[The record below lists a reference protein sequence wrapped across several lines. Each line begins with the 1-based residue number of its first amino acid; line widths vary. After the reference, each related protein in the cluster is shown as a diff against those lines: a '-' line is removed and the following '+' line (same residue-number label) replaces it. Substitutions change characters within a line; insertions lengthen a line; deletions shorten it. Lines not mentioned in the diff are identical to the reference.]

1 MPGKLFAGKVNVTS
15 TNPPDA
21 AATLIPLSFTLRPAP
36 AAERAAQAS
45 RQANYLPRHVTLIAL
60 PIAVLGCCTGLGLVA
75 GIQVVKPGTRTPDPD
90 LATRINVACMHRGLL
105 MFAPVG
111 VGGECVKIS
120 PPLSIEDDCLRESLA
135 VCE

>member
-1 MPGKLFAGKVNVTS
+1 MT
-15 TNPPDA
+15 A
-21 AATLIPLSFTLRPAP
+21 AIASLEVIQDERLVD
-36 AAERAAQAS
+36 RAAQLGS
-45 RQANYLPRHVTLIAL
+45 WFVPELHRIQRKYPG
-60 PIAVLGCCTGLGLVA
+60 VLGCCTGLGLVA

-135 VCE
+135 VFEEAVDSVCGSL